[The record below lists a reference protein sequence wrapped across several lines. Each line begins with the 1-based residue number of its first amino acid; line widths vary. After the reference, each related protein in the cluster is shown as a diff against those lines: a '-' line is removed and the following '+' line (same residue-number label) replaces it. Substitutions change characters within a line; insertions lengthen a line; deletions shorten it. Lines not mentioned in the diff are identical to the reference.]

1 MHGHSYKLQEVVI
14 MTNDYLHIAS
24 EINTLTDLLAD
35 IPADNLIERMSL
47 MTRLDNAK
55 AALGNVSMQ
64 PNPKVQLTFRGKP
77 VLGSHGI
84 SADFGSEATH
94 AFGDAYTAIAAGFT
108 RGLRTRGPIPDQDKY
123 PLVITN
129 IAMGSFGF
137 EFELYSQQQLLFP
150 EAERA
155 REAMNKLEALL
166 RLSAVGTD
174 DEVAEI
180 IEAVD
185 ARAITQVH
193 KFLDVL
199 VTHQAWCG
207 LAYGD
212 THFQYADYAQIKVSN
227 ERLKD
232 DNIHTQ
238 KQSFQGE
245 FQGVLPMGRTF
256 EFVHGD
262 SKEVLRGKINI
273 AIEDPDIL
281 NRDWLHKPVTIQ
293 LTALYVGRGRPRYT
307 LMSLADVLP
316 NDPPD
321 APV

>member
-1 MHGHSYKLQEVVI
+1 

-47 MTRLDNAK
+47 MARLDNAK
-55 AALGNVSMQ
+55 SALDNVSMQ
-64 PNPKVQLTFRGKP
+64 LNPKVRLTFRGKP
-77 VLGSHGI
+77 VVGSHGV
-84 SADFGSEATH
+84 SADFGSQATH
-94 AFGDAYTAIAAGFT
+94 AFGDAYTAIAAGLT

-123 PLVITN
+123 PLVITY
-129 IAMGSFGF
+129 IAVGSFGF
-137 EFELYSQQQLLFP
+137 EFELYSQQQSLFP

-174 DEVAEI
+174 DEVAEV

-185 ARAITQVH
+185 SRAVTQVH
-193 KFLDVL
+193 KFLTVL

-207 LAYGD
+207 LEYGD
-212 THFQYADYAQIKVSN
+212 THFQYTDYAQIKVSN

-238 KQSFQGE
+238 KLVWASGE
-245 FQGVLPMGRTF
+245 F
-256 EFVHGD
+256 EI
-262 SKEVLRGKINI
+262 EV
-273 AIEDPDIL
+273 
-281 NRDWLHKPVTIQ
+281 
-293 LTALYVGRGRPRYT
+293 
-307 LMSLADVLP
+307 S
-316 NDPPD
+316 
-321 APV
+321 